1 VSPGNSPNSKKPS
14 GVPAAKKPKKE
25 TNPSTLNEKH
35 TVLLIQEV
43 AVAGADSKDKIVN
56 AFLALPTIANAKE
69 KAPPKRQVALRID
82 EIATKTKDKDKLN
95 ETKLSWKINNDFAWN
110 LTQETVDALN
120 VGLTERKVAAKNFY
134 KVTAKPTEEEL
145 AAIAA
150 AATGAVISGINYVAA
165 SYKVGSYT
173 PEKGKPKA
181 ARTAFAHWCTANR
194 KGVKALMGDA
204 ANDKKVS

>member
-1 VSPGNSPNSKKPS
+1 M
-14 GVPAAKKPKKE
+14 
-25 TNPSTLNEKH
+25 
-35 TVLLIQEV
+35 
-43 AVAGADSKDKIVN
+43 
-56 AFLALPTIANAKE
+56 ALPTIANAKE

-95 ETKLSWKINNDFAWN
+95 ETKLTWKINNDFAWN